1 MYIEIFINYEFILVN
16 YYKFNIL
23 MWGYVYDI
31 KVRIKKLI
39 SYLEDFFIFFFNY
52 YLFYG
57 LLNNVMV
64 IIEVIS

>member
-57 LLNNVMV
+57 LLNNFMV